1 MDNIWYNV
9 HQFYR
14 QVSKFLT
21 DRKLVDME
29 HLFPTEMCVPTNRIH
44 LTSNVDIYESEDNIR
59 ISYNGFYIKN
69 DIGKI
74 L

>member
-21 DRKLVDME
+21 DRKLVDMDIF
-29 HLFPTEMCVPTNRIH
+29 FPTEMCVPTNRIH

-59 ISYNGFYIKN
+59 ISYNG
-69 DIGKI
+69 I
-74 L
+74 LH